1 MARVSS
7 ARSRLDG
14 TNTYHAYHPL
24 GSRDFETTVCLRG
37 DTLGGGVHQA
47 LPVCLCRTVFSISS
61 YAPALGLELQLT
73 AEELG
78 GQANSNRDL
87 LA

>member
-14 TNTYHAYHPL
+14 TDTYHVAHLL
-24 GSRDFETTVCLRG
+24 GSRDFETTVCSEGTRS
-37 DTLGGGVHQA
+37 GVHQA
-47 LPVCLCRTVFSISS
+47 LPVCLCHTVFSIPS
-61 YAPALGLELQLT
+61 YAPVLGLELQLA

-78 GQANSNRDL
+78 RQANSNSDL